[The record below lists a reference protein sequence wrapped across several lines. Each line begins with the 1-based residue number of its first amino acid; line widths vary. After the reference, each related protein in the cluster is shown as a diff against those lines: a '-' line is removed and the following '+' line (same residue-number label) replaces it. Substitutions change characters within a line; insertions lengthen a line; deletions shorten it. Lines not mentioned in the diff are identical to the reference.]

1 MTRLLV
7 LKFSTSSSI
16 IQDVKGLHDTGL
28 AVMAYF
34 YCDFRD
40 PRKQDV
46 NGLVAS
52 LLAQLSAKSDAC
64 YRALADLYLEYDV
77 GSRQPDDG
85 ELRECLVRMLKI
97 EGQPAIYMIVDAVDE
112 CPNASE
118 SDVKPCRDWV
128 LDLVE
133 TLVALHLP
141 DVRICLT
148 SRPEIDIRE
157 FLEPLASHVI
167 SLHDQSGQQND
178 IVEYVSFVVHSDRNM
193 RRWRPND
200 KKLVIETLSQKADGM
215 CVIIIIHPDD
225 YL

>member
-1 MTRLLV
+1 
-7 LKFSTSSSI
+7 
-16 IQDVKGLHDTGL
+16 
-28 AVMAYF
+28 MAYF

-40 PRKQDV
+40 RRKQDV

-64 YRALADLYLEYDV
+64 CRALADLYLEYDV
-77 GSRQPDDG
+77 GSWQPDDG
-85 ELRECLVRMLKI
+85 ELRGCLVRMLKI
-97 EGQPAIYMIVDAVDE
+97 EGQPALYMIVDAVDE

-118 SDVKPCRDWV
+118 SDVKSCRDRV

-141 DVRICLT
+141 NVRICLT

-167 SLHDQSGQQND
+167 SLHDQNGQKND
-178 IVEYVSFVVHSDRNM
+178 VVDYVSFVIHSDRNM
-193 RRWRPND
+193 RRWRSND
-200 KKLVIETLSQKADGM
+200 KKLVIETLSRKADGM

>member
-1 MTRLLV
+1 MTHLLV
-7 LKFSTSSSI
+7 FKFSASSSI
-16 IQDVKGLHDTGL
+16 IQDVKGMHNTGL

-64 YRALADLYLEYDV
+64 HHALADLYLEYDA
-77 GSRQPDDG
+77 GSRQPDDN
-85 ELRECLVRMLKI
+85 ELRECLVKMLKI

-118 SDVKPCRDWV
+118 SDVKPCRDRV

-133 TLVALHLP
+133 TLVVLHLP
-141 DVRICLT
+141 NVRICLT
-148 SRPEIDIRE
+148 SRPEVDIRE
-157 FLEPLASHVI
+157 FLEPLASHIV
-167 SLHDQSGQQND
+167 SLHEQSGQKND
-178 IVEYVSFVVHSDRNM
+178 IINYVSFVVHSDRNM
-193 RRWRPND
+193 QKWRPND
-200 KKLVIETLSQKADGM
+200 KKLVVETLSQKADGM
-215 CVIIIIHPDD
+215 WVIITIHPDN
-225 YL
+225 YF

>member
-1 MTRLLV
+1 
-7 LKFSTSSSI
+7 
-16 IQDVKGLHDTGL
+16 
-28 AVMAYF
+28 MAYF

-40 PRKQDV
+40 HRKQDV

-64 YRALADLYLEYDV
+64 CRALADLYLEYDV

-85 ELRECLVRMLKI
+85 ELRGCLVRMLKI
-97 EGQPAIYMIVDAVDE
+97 EGQPALYMIVDAVDE
-112 CPNASE
+112 CPNASD
-118 SDVKPCRDWV
+118 SDVKSCRDRV

-141 DVRICLT
+141 NVRICLT

-167 SLHDQSGQQND
+167 SLHDQSGQKND
-178 IVEYVSFVVHSDRNM
+178 IVDYVSFVIHSDRNM
-193 RRWRPND
+193 RRWRSND
-200 KKLVIETLSQKADGM
+200 KKLVIETLSRKADGM